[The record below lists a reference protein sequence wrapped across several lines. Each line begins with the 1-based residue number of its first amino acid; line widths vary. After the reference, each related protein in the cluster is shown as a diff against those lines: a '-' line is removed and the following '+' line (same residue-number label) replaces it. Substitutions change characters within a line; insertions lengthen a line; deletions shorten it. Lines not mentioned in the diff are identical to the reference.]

1 MDKIAEFLIEKET
14 ITGKEFMEIFHR
26 VTGKKDSEGKN
37 DGDRVSLQKEEGRA
51 AGSTADGTKS
61 SAAVPEENGKDKVQ
75 LAKEELPWKQDV

>member
-1 MDKIAEFLIEKET
+1 
-14 ITGKEFMEIFHR
+14 MEIFHR

-61 SAAVPEENGKDKVQ
+61 SAAVPGESRAMSSAAVPEENGKDKVQ

>member
-1 MDKIAEFLIEKET
+1 
-14 ITGKEFMEIFHR
+14 MEIFHGLR
-26 VTGKKDSEGKN
+26 VKMDCEGKN

-75 LAKEELPWKQDV
+75 LAKEELPWNR